1 MSDKLYEMM
10 DWAEIEAI
18 VYSEESEPKKIL
30 GPRVTEEGIL
40 IQCFLP
46 GAKKVK
52 VLLGRGKQDC
62 NGG

>member
-30 GPRVTEEGIL
+30 YLRVTEEGIL

-46 GAKKVK
+46 GAK
-52 VLLGRGKQDC
+52 R
-62 NGG
+62 